1 MLLATGTLLARR
13 ASIKIRLVPDSD
25 RLAWLWR
32 VRDGPR
38 RLRGGGS
45 IKDNSFGS
53 AVINQAV

>member
-1 MLLATGTLLARR
+1 
-13 ASIKIRLVPDSD
+13 VPDSD